1 MVIYFDIQFILWWER
16 IQVNCSKPMGLR
28 AGECNMD
35 NIVIWGDE
43 GQYVVVIFVVVGVD
57 CLESGATYS
66 TVH

>member
-1 MVIYFDIQFILWWER
+1 
-16 IQVNCSKPMGLR
+16 MGLR

-43 GQYVVVIFVVVGVD
+43 GQYVVVILVVVGVD